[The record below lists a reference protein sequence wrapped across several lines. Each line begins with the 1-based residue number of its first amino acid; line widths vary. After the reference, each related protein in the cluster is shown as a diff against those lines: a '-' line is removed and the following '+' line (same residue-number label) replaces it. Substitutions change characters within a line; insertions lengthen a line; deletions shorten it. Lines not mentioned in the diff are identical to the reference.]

1 MISLGEKIA
10 LISGGASGMGAAHAR
25 AMIAAGAKVVVGD
38 IADAAGM
45 ALVEELGE
53 DAVYAHLD
61 VTQAKDWQAAVALA
75 RSRFG
80 GLNVLVNNAGIVN
93 AGPLGEYTEEQFAR
107 IVAVNLTGTFLG
119 MSAAIKTLK
128 ECAPS
133 SIINIS
139 SVAGLLGMSGFH
151 GYAASK
157 FGVRG
162 LTKSAA
168 LELGPCGVRVNSVH
182 PGPIRTPMTEGL
194 PESGARNPL
203 ARFGQPEEVAH
214 LVVYLAS
221 DLSSFSTGAEFVVDG
236 GWSAGQRQDQLADV
250 VGGRPT

>member
-1 MISLGEKIA
+1 MITLENKIA
-10 LISGGASGMGAAHAR
+10 LISGGSSGMGAAHAR
-25 AMIAAGAKVVVGD
+25 AMVAAGAKVMIGD
-38 IADAAGM
+38 IADAAGQT
-45 ALVEELGE
+45 LVNELG
-53 DAVYAHLD
+53 AGACYTHLD
-61 VTQAKDWQAAVALA
+61 VTRAKDWRAAVNLT
-75 RSRFG
+75 RSHFG

-107 IVAVNLTGTFLG
+107 IIAVNLTGTFLG
-119 MSAAIKTLK
+119 MSAAIQTLK

-133 SIINIS
+133 SIINVS

-168 LELGPCGVRVNSVH
+168 LELGSSGVRVNSVH

-203 ARFGQPEEVAH
+203 VRFGRPEEVAH

-236 GWSAGQRQDQLADV
+236 GWSAGQRQDQLSDI
-250 VGGRPT
+250 VGGRAM